1 MNKLKHV
8 AIIVDGNRRWAK
20 KNNKTKSEGHL
31 AGSKN
36 LEQLILKINDTDLEV
51 LSLYVFSTENNK
63 REKKE
68 VDYLMNLFSKWFK
81 IFNKKYKDKN
91 IKIIF
96 SGRKEGLNKKVV
108 KEMNVLEEETKNN
121 KGLILNFCLNYGGR
135 AEIVDATKKIVV
147 DITNNKINKEDI
159 TEELFQKYLYNNLPD
174 IDLLIRTSKEL
185 RISNFMLWQLSYAE
199 MYFTETLFP
208 DFTFKEY
215 QEIIREYHKRDRRFG
230 TDNQHKNP

>member
-20 KNNKTKSEGHL
+20 KNNKTKGEGHL

-96 SGRKEGLNKKVV
+96 SGRKEELNKKVV
-108 KEMNVLEEETKNN
+108 KEMNILEEETKNN

-135 AEIVDATKKIVV
+135 AEIVDATKKIVS

-159 TEELFQKYLYNNLPD
+159 TEELFQKYLYNKLPD

-208 DFTFKEY
+208 DFTFEEY

-230 TDNQHKNP
+230 TGN

>member
-51 LSLYVFSTENNK
+51 
-63 REKKE
+63 
-68 VDYLMNLFSKWFK
+68 DYLMNLFSKWFK

-96 SGRKEGLNKKVV
+96 SGRKEELNKKVV
-108 KEMNVLEEETKNN
+108 KEMNILEEETKNN

-135 AEIVDATKKIVV
+135 AEIVDATKKIVS

-208 DFTFKEY
+208 DFTFEEY

-230 TDNQHKNP
+230 TGN

>member
-20 KNNKTKSEGHL
+20 KNNKTKGEGHL

-96 SGRKEGLNKKVV
+96 SGRKEELNKKVV
-108 KEMNVLEEETKNN
+108 KEMNILEEETKNN

-135 AEIVDATKKIVV
+135 AEIVDATKKIVSY
-147 DITNNKINKEDI
+147 ITNNKINKEDI

-208 DFTFKEY
+208 DFTFEEY

-230 TDNQHKNP
+230 TGN

>member
-31 AGSKN
+31 AGSNN